1 MGGITGWRNHQLG
14 IGPIPSF
21 RECLLQLNG
30 FGTGGALSGKAVH
43 ELIMCLMISVWQPV
57 MLIIWAIEGIV
68 LATPL
73 QYTSQGPL
81 ALLLIACAS

>member
-1 MGGITGWRNHQLG
+1 
-14 IGPIPSF
+14 
-21 RECLLQLNG
+21 
-30 FGTGGALSGKAVH
+30 
-43 ELIMCLMISVWQPV
+43 